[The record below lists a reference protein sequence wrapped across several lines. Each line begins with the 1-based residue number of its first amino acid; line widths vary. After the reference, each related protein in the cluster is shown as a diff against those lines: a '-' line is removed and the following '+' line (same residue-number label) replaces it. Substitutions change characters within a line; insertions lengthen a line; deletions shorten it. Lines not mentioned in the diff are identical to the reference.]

1 VSLINSKEVVVIIFR
16 GEWKKHLEVLEQA
29 VRAVSDS
36 GLVPVCIAP
45 HAREIPPDIV
55 STVYRYD
62 TESALDSLIVAVRDI
77 SERFLVTRIIALAE
91 QDVQPA
97 ARLRDLFGIEGMR
110 SRESLYF
117 RDKNAMAARAAEEG
131 VRVAESCQPHTLK
144 TILDFTRR
152 VGFPIVIK
160 PYDGVSCVNTHKA
173 RNADELEQ
181 LWPSIEEQR
190 HDYRVEGFVHGRQF
204 HVDAVVRHGEVV
216 FEGISEYTDTVLDHF
231 GKGPLGSIAHA
242 GTRDARHLKMMAL
255 NRQIISLFG
264 LSTGVSHTEFYLQDD
279 GTVVFGETA
288 ARMVSGWSTRLYEG
302 AYGIELAYTW
312 VRTEIDPDYHWTP
325 PAEPRYAAAEFLWTP
340 TAGRIESITRQEE
353 LAALPGM
360 YDVQLWKHPGDVI
373 GPSTGSRGQ
382 DLGRVIV
389 TGGSAAEVQ
398 ARMAEVRRVFRVTCV

>member
-1 VSLINSKEVVVIIFR
+1 VSLVNSKEVVVIIFR

-190 HDYRVEGFVHGRQF
+190 HDYRVEGFVHGRQ
-204 HVDAVVRHGEVV
+204 
-216 FEGISEYTDTVLDHF
+216 
-231 GKGPLGSIAHA
+231 
-242 GTRDARHLKMMAL
+242 
-255 NRQIISLFG
+255 
-264 LSTGVSHTEFYLQDD
+264 
-279 GTVVFGETA
+279 
-288 ARMVSGWSTRLYEG
+288 
-302 AYGIELAYTW
+302 
-312 VRTEIDPDYHWTP
+312 
-325 PAEPRYAAAEFLWTP
+325 
-340 TAGRIESITRQEE
+340 
-353 LAALPGM
+353 
-360 YDVQLWKHPGDVI
+360 
-373 GPSTGSRGQ
+373 
-382 DLGRVIV
+382 
-389 TGGSAAEVQ
+389 
-398 ARMAEVRRVFRVTCV
+398 